1 MVLVSKL
8 VKTIAYER
16 YGNTDVMK
24 IIDIPIPKPDT
35 GQILVNVH
43 AAALNPKDY
52 LVRKGLFKW
61 LTRGGFPKIP
71 GLDFAGTIAEVGP
84 NVELSVGTPIYG
96 SLNEISTK
104 RGTLTEFLLIDQ
116 TECAPKPN
124 ALSFVEAAA
133 IPLAGQT
140 ALQALQD
147 LIHLKSGQKILI
159 LGASGG
165 VGVYAIQIAKAMGA
179 HVTTT
184 SSEGNKDF
192 CKSLGADIALDYR
205 VDNPFAQQDRY
216 DAIFDAFGN
225 QSFSKAE
232 KSLKP
237 EGVYVN
243 TVPSLRILWD
253 YVRTLFS
260 GKRAKMVLVRSNTED
275 LNELAAMVETGTLK
289 PVIDSVYEFDNYR
302 EAFKRIESRHARG
315 KVVVKVSEQGLQ
327 HF

>member
-24 IIDIPIPKPDT
+24 IIDIPIPKPDN

-84 NVELSVGTPIYG
+84 GVDLPVGTPIYG
-96 SLNEISTK
+96 SLNELSTK
-104 RGTLTEFLLIDQ
+104 RGTLTEFLLINQ
-116 TECAPKPN
+116 NECAQKPN
-124 ALSFVEAAA
+124 TLSFVEAAA

-147 LIHLKSGQKILI
+147 LIHLKSGQKIAI

-184 SSEGNKDF
+184 SSEGNKEF
-192 CKSLGADIALDYR
+192 CKGLGADIALDYR
-205 VDNPFAQQDRY
+205 KDNPFAQRDHF
-216 DAIFDAFGN
+216 DAIFDVYGN
-225 QSFSKAE
+225 QSFSKAQ
-232 KSLKP
+232 KALKP
-237 EGVYVN
+237 QGIYVN

-253 YVRTLFS
+253 YARTRFS
-260 GKRAKMVLVRSNTED
+260 GKQAKMVLVRSNTED
-275 LNELAAMVETGTLK
+275 LNELAAMVETGALK
-289 PVIDSVYEFDNYR
+289 PVIDSVYEFDNYQD
-302 EAFKRIESRHARG
+302 AFKRIESRHAKG
-315 KVVVKVSEQGLQ
+315 KVVVKISEQGLQ